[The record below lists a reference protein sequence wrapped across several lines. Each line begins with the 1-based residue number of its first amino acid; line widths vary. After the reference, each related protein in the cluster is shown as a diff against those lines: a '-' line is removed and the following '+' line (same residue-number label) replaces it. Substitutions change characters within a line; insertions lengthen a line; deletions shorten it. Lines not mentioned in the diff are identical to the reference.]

1 MIVFCGVHHDRTAHA
16 MAGNDDAMRVNAQ
29 PLRIRRI
36 AEIGQHGIRILEVL
50 RKVEGSRAA
59 PRAAIVERY
68 HVPARAPDSLREI
81 EIFSFPGRPWQM
93 TRVGCRAAPEGW

>member
-1 MIVFCGVHHDRTAHA
+1 VDDDPTTHTVT
-16 MAGNDDAMRVNAQ
+16 GNGHVVRVNAE
-29 PLRIRRI
+29 PLGVRRI
-36 AEIGQHGIRILEVL
+36 AEISENGVGILEVL
-50 RKVEGSRAA
+50 RKTENSGAA